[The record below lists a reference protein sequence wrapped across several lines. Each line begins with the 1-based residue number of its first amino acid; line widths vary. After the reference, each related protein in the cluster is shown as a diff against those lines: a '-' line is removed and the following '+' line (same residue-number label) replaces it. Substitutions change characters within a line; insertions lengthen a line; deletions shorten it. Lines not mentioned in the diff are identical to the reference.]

1 MGYCEQ
7 FYYNIV
13 YKTSNKLQCMQFFLN
28 KKNWSK
34 GKQKKAKNHCRP
46 EKFSIAKESRK
57 NTTKIHTGGVMANA

>member
-28 KKNWSK
+28 KKTGAKANRK
-34 GKQKKAKNHCRP
+34 RLKIIADQKSFPLQKNP
-46 EKFSIAKESRK
+46 EKNK
-57 NTTKIHTGGVMANA
+57 TKIHTRG